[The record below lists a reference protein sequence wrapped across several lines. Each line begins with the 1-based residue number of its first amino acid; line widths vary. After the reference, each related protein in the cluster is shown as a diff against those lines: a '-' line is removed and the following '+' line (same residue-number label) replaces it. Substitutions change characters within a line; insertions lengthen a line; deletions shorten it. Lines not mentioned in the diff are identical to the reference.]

1 MVTVETAMVLPVLV
15 MFALVGVAAVGVA
28 QVRLK
33 CADAANQA
41 ARLIARG
48 DPDSAAGIARAVAG
62 RPVTVA
68 SSRHG
73 PDTVVTV
80 RTRLRPVRWLAPVSI
95 TESATVATELGVPP

>member
-33 CADAANQA
+33 CADAADQA

-48 DPDSAAGIARAVAG
+48 DPDSAAGLARAVAG

-68 SSRHG
+68 SSRLG
-73 PDTVVTV
+73 PDTLVTV
-80 RTRLRPVRWLAPVSI
+80 RTTLRPIRWLAPVTI
-95 TESATVATELGVPP
+95 TESATVASEPGEPP

>member
-1 MVTVETAMVLPVLV
+1 MVTVEAAMVLPVLV
-15 MFALVGVAAVGVA
+15 MFALVCVAAVAVA

-48 DPDSAAGIARAVAG
+48 DSGPAAGLASAVAG
-62 RPVTVA
+62 RPVTLA

-80 RTRLRPVRWLAPVSI
+80 RTSLRPVRWLAPVTI
-95 TESATVATELGVPP
+95 TETATVATEPGAPP